1 MRTKDWN
8 SNRERKKQQRYSRLL
23 KMIIR
28 LWSHLGGVE
37 DPVTNRPKKKKRKR
51 WRIFFPVVRIVAVLR
66 PTEKNTSDRS
76 KANSKNSQV
85 EKKDRNERKW
95 RKSPLLYEWWQG
107 VLLTLVSSEWRG
119 AIKQVSHLS
128 IREKRIVK
136 LDAVDNFPF
145 SLSADS
151 SSSSTAREN
160 EIEGKL
166 FFPSKQPVTIGSAVR
181 QLSAWAGRKREKWGG
196 GGDWIAV
203 KDRSYKQTFA
213 LLCCSLINRPRP
225 QLPHRLLV
233 NVHFCI
239 FSSRGSGFFPVTWNS
254 NVTWALFFDSVGHVF
269 SLSLYNTSHP
279 SSLLLLWL
287 RRRRRQKK
295 NEHFF
300 PSVGREFDTP
310 TRLPTFSCRFPG
322 DFFFIWK
329 RESWLSLKTW
339 HFSSERFLLLYRK
352 MSRSCDLWT

>member
-1 MRTKDWN
+1 MT
-8 SNRERKKQQRYSRLL
+8 Y
-23 KMIIR
+23 
-28 LWSHLGGVE
+28 
-37 DPVTNRPKKKKRKR
+37 
-51 WRIFFPVVRIVAVLR
+51 IFFPVVRIVAVLR

-76 KANSKNSQV
+76 KANSKNIQV
-85 EKKDRNERKW
+85 EKNDRNERKW

-181 QLSAWAGRKREKWGG
+181 QLSAWAGRKRWKIEATNKPLLFCVVHWLIDRVLSCLADCWWMCIFVFSRPAGVAFFLSHG
-196 GGDWIAV
+196 TQMWLGLFSSILSATCFLSHYTTQAIHRHCFFYDSGEGGDKKKTNISFLPSAENSTPQRDSQLFLAV
-203 KDRSYKQTFA
+203 
-213 LLCCSLINRPRP
+213 
-225 QLPHRLLV
+225 
-233 NVHFCI
+233 
-239 FSSRGSGFFPVTWNS
+239 FPAT
-254 NVTWALFFDSVGHVF
+254 
-269 SLSLYNTSHP
+269 
-279 SSLLLLWL
+279 
-287 RRRRRQKK
+287 
-295 NEHFF
+295 
-300 PSVGREFDTP
+300 
-310 TRLPTFSCRFPG
+310 
-322 DFFFIWK
+322 FFFIWK